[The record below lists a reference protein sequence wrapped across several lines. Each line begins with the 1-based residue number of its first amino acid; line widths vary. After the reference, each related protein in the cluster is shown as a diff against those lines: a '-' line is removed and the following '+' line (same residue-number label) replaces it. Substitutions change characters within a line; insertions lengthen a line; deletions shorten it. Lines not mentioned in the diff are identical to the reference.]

1 MAWFDR
7 QRGDQDAKAAFEA
20 LSAAW
25 AKSGLP
31 EALDRVC
38 GPPGLRRFVLRF
50 ALTPRGLRVTGLQ
63 SAPVAG
69 GGGPPPPQASSAAL
83 PDVERALD
91 VLRRGLPAPFGF
103 DRGALGVVRDA
114 EGPLDVTVRL
124 DEDADAFALKDLR
137 APRGPGVPVDD
148 PAYLTALA
156 AWSERANRVRG
167 GWKLCRPG
175 QTFTLDAHRLTIQTP
190 SPFPDDPPASESMVV
205 TVLATWDP
213 RHDRFTWLVDQPI
226 AAEAPFVEP
235 ELTLAL
241 GQVIELV
248 AFAAARLGAL
258 GVFQGE
264 VAESGLTVF
273 AAIR

>member
-7 QRGDQDAKAAFEA
+7 HRGDQDAKAAFEA

-31 EALDRVC
+31 EALGRVC
-38 GPPGLRRFVLRF
+38 GPPGLRRFILRF
-50 ALTPRGLRVTGLQ
+50 GDTPRGLRVTGVHGE
-63 SAPVAG
+63 PVAG
-69 GGGPPPPQASSAAL
+69 GGGPPPPQSASAAL
-83 PDVERALD
+83 PDVERALAA
-91 VLRRGLPAPFGF
+91 LRRGLPAPFHF
-103 DRGALGVVRDA
+103 DRGALGVVRDS

-124 DEDADAFALKDLR
+124 DEDGDSFHLRDLR
-137 APRGPGVPVDD
+137 APRGPGVAVDD

-156 AWSERANRVRG
+156 DWSERANRVRG

-175 QTFTLDAHRLTIQTP
+175 QTFTLDAHRLTITTP
-190 SPFPDDPPASESMVV
+190 SPFPDEPPTSESMVV
-205 TVLATWDP
+205 TVLGTWDP
-213 RHDRFTWLVDQPI
+213 RHDRYTWLVDQPI

-264 VAESGLTVF
+264 ADAAGLTVF
-273 AAIR
+273 AAVR